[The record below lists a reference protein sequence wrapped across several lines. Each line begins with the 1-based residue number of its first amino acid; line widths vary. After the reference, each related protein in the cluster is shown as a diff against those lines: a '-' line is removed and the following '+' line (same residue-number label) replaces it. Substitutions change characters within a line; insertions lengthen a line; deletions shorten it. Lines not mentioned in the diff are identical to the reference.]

1 MNIIYACVL
10 LAGLTPLIA
19 VTIAK
24 WKLPDYDNH
33 NPREW
38 MSKQTGFRARAY
50 AAHQNCFES
59 FPFFAVAVIMAMMVG
74 VDAKTLELCAV
85 IYVLARLLYIWCYVK
100 DWATARSLCWTVAY
114 GSVIALFVYGFQV

>member
-1 MNIIYACVL
+1 MNITFVCVL

-33 NPREW
+33 NPRDW
-38 MSKQTGFRARAY
+38 MAKQTGFRARAY

-59 FPFFAVAVIMAMMVG
+59 FPFFAVAVIMAMMAG
-74 VDAKTLELCAV
+74 VDAKTLDICSM

-100 DWATARSLCWTVAY
+100 DLATARSLCWTVAY
-114 GSVIALFVYGFQV
+114 GSIIALFVYGFQI